1 MKYAHAAHTRRRTI
15 IYMAAAFLFLVVLSA
30 VIIWNG
36 AKLLRALE
44 RSTLSYLEDVA
55 GESVQ
60 LVDNRIN
67 GVLESLELIM
77 AGFPEPQS
85 GDL

>member
-44 RSTLSYLEDVA
+44 RSTLSYL
-55 GESVQ
+55 
-60 LVDNRIN
+60 
-67 GVLESLELIM
+67 
-77 AGFPEPQS
+77 
-85 GDL
+85 

>member
-55 GESVQ
+55 GFQTVWRGWS
-60 LVDNRIN
+60 RKYGGI
-67 GVLESLELIM
+67 S
-77 AGFPEPQS
+77 
-85 GDL
+85 